1 MRALDFDT
9 LQLPPAAH
17 AGSATAADIETDWL
31 DLGSEFVDA
40 RIIARRWQA
49 ARTGPKVGPD
59 GLPAYEELALG
70 NLGRF
75 ADEMAVVRCTS
86 GHEPVILRAG
96 SRFETVVG
104 STCAST
110 PISGLF
116 HAFSFAIG
124 AALDGARIKRNPH
137 LALSKALVDGMV
149 STVETVAFPLSCRW
163 PGEYFLLFIRPRAS
177 RLDLAHM
184 LINSA
189 QQGIMALSPVEH
201 SGKGLDFYVLGINL
215 GAAGYFGAHPAEL
228 QHTLLSSALARVG
241 LTEALPLF
249 AKAQGAAQKTS
260 FELEYQLGGE
270 PMALQAGVAA
280 TEGILAVTLTDV
292 RDIKARAALFHSLFD
307 ENPVPMY
314 LSSADGRR
322 FLNVNAAALNL
333 YGYDRE
339 AFFALGF
346 DRICDQPAGDGSAQE
361 ATSVHRTSSGAT
373 LDVIEYAKHV
383 NVEGQPAILSTIVDI
398 TDRKR
403 AEAHVTYLAHH
414 DPLTGMFNR
423 TVFTREIERLAA
435 KAGEPGSGFAV
446 LLVDLDDFKIVNDT
460 HGHAAGD
467 CLLVE
472 MSRRLQ
478 ALLRKSDILARLGG
492 DEFAILVPGIAS
504 RAEVEDLAGRL
515 LSEITG
521 ALRFEDTTITA
532 RASIGAAIAPLD
544 GADMESL
551 LKSADLALY
560 RAKHSGK
567 GTVQLFERSMDR
579 RARERRALE
588 VELRNADI
596 GKEFEI
602 HYQPIMSV
610 RTGQLRGFEALL
622 RWRHPT
628 RGTVSPADFIP
639 LAEETGVIDVLGR
652 WVLAE
657 ACRMAASWPEPL
669 VVAVNVSPVQF
680 RRGQLVEAVSEALA
694 GAGLDAGRL
703 EVEITESVLLE
714 ETEGN
719 IVILRRL
726 REAGVRIA
734 LDDFGT
740 GYSSMNYLRKF
751 PFSRLKID
759 RSFIRDISESPESLA
774 IVRAIIGLGA
784 SLGIDTTAEGVETAL
799 QLEMLRSEHCGE
811 LQGYLFSPPV
821 PGDDARAIIDAYFG
835 KSAAVA

>member
-1 MRALDFDT
+1 MRVIDFDT
-9 LQLPPAAH
+9 ATSPQAAR
-17 AGSATAADIETDWL
+17 AGSSMTADLENDWL
-31 DLGSEFVDA
+31 DLGSEFIDA
-40 RIIARRWQA
+40 RMIARRWQA
-49 ARTGPKVGPD
+49 ARTGPKAGHG

-75 ADEMAVVRCTS
+75 ADEMAVVRRAP
-86 GHEPVILRAG
+86 GQEPVILRAG
-96 SRFETVVG
+96 PRFEAVVG
-104 STCAST
+104 SACASM

-116 HAFSFAIG
+116 HAFSFAIR
-124 AALDGARIKRNPH
+124 AALDGARAGRNPH

-149 STVETVAFPLSCRW
+149 STVETIAFPLSCRW
-163 PGEYFLLFIRPRAS
+163 PGEYFLLFVRPRAS

-201 SGKGLDFYVLGINL
+201 AESGLDFYILGINL
-215 GAAGYFGAHPAEL
+215 GAARYFGAHPVEL
-228 QHTLLSSALARVG
+228 QHTLLSTAHARVG
-241 LTEALPLF
+241 LTDALSLF
-249 AKAQGAAQKTS
+249 ARAQGSAQKTS
-260 FELEYQLGGE
+260 FELEYQLDGA

-314 LSSADGRR
+314 LRSADGGR

-333 YGYDRE
+333 YGYERE
-339 AFFALGF
+339 KFFALGF
-346 DRICDQPAGDGSAQE
+346 DRICDQPAKDAGSGDARE
-361 ATSVHRTSSGAT
+361 ATSQHRTSSGEM

-383 NVEGQPAILSTIVDI
+383 SVEGEPAILSTILDI

-423 TVFTREIERLAA
+423 TVFTREIERMSA
-435 KAGEPGSGFAV
+435 KAAEPGFSFAV

-492 DEFAILVPGIAS
+492 DEFAILVPGISS
-504 RAEVEDLAGRL
+504 RSGVEDLAGRL
-515 LSEITG
+515 LAEITG
-521 ALRFEDTTITA
+521 PLSFEDITINV

-596 GKEFEI
+596 ANEFEI

-628 RGTVSPADFIP
+628 RGMVSPADFIP
-639 LAEETGVIDVLGR
+639 LAEETGVIDQLGR

-657 ACRMAASWPEPL
+657 ACRTAASWPEPL

-680 RRGQLVEAVSEALA
+680 KRGQLVEAVTEALA
-694 GAGLDAGRL
+694 GAGLDARRL
-703 EVEITESVLLE
+703 EIEITESVLLE

-719 IVILRRL
+719 LVVLR
-726 REAGVRIA
+726 
-734 LDDFGT
+734 
-740 GYSSMNYLRKF
+740 
-751 PFSRLKID
+751 
-759 RSFIRDISESPESLA
+759 
-774 IVRAIIGLGA
+774 
-784 SLGIDTTAEGVETAL
+784 
-799 QLEMLRSEHCGE
+799 
-811 LQGYLFSPPV
+811 
-821 PGDDARAIIDAYFG
+821 
-835 KSAAVA
+835 

>member
-1 MRALDFDT
+1 
-9 LQLPPAAH
+9 
-17 AGSATAADIETDWL
+17 
-31 DLGSEFVDA
+31 
-40 RIIARRWQA
+40 
-49 ARTGPKVGPD
+49 
-59 GLPAYEELALG
+59 
-70 NLGRF
+70 
-75 ADEMAVVRCTS
+75 MAVVRCTS

-124 AALDGARIKRNPH
+124 AALDGARIRRNPH

-149 STVETVAFPLSCRW
+149 STVETIAFPLSCRW

-201 SGKGLDFYVLGINL
+201 SGKGLDFYILGINL
-215 GAAGYFGAHPAEL
+215 GAAGYFGAHPADL

-361 ATSVHRTSSGAT
+361 ATSVHRTLVRRDARRHR
-373 LDVIEYAKHV
+373 YAKHV
-383 NVEGQPAILSTIVDI
+383 NVEGEPAILSTIVDI

-435 KAGEPGSGFAV
+435 RGRGARFG
-446 LLVDLDDFKIVNDT
+446 IRR
-460 HGHAAGD
+460 AARR
-467 CLLVE
+467 
-472 MSRRLQ
+472 SRRLQ
-478 ALLRKSDILARLGG
+478 DRQRHARPCG
-492 DEFAILVPGIAS
+492 
-504 RAEVEDLAGRL
+504 GRL
-515 LSEITG
+515 PACRDVAPPPGAASQIRHPRPSRRRRICHPRSRHRFARRG
-521 ALRFEDTTITA
+521 RGPGRPAAFRDYRRAALRRHDHHGESEHRRCDRAA
-532 RASIGAAIAPLD
+532 RRRRHGKPAEIGRSRPL
-544 GADMESL
+544 
-551 LKSADLALY
+551 
-560 RAKHSGK
+560 SGQAQRQ
-567 GTVQLFERSMDR
+567 GNVQLFERSMDR

-639 LAEETGVIDVLGR
+639 LAEETGVIDLLGR

-694 GAGLDAGRL
+694 RAGLDAGRL
-703 EVEITESVLLE
+703 EIEITESVLLE

-726 REAGVRIA
+726 RDAGVRIA

-759 RSFIRDISESPESLA
+759 RSFVRDIGESPESLA

-835 KSAAVA
+835 KSAAVAWARRRQRTACIMRRVRAGVIRGLVLFDSRLRVIC